1 MDEVSLSIAPS
12 DTSTSS
18 IYCTIPEILKLKL
31 QIQNVMDKFE
41 AQFENVDVQT
51 SIMEGAMSDSTAV
64 SAPQDQI
71 DNLIN
76 QVSHCSSLLY
86 SCLLASEDSS

>member
-1 MDEVSLSIAPS
+1 
-12 DTSTSS
+12 
-18 IYCTIPEILKLKL
+18 
-31 QIQNVMDKFE
+31 MDKFE

-64 SAPQDQI
+64 NAPQDQI

-76 QVSHCSSLLY
+76 QVSSSPRVGDP
-86 SCLLASEDSS
+86 S

>member
-1 MDEVSLSIAPS
+1 
-12 DTSTSS
+12 
-18 IYCTIPEILKLKL
+18 
-31 QIQNVMDKFE
+31 MDKFE

-76 QVSHCSSLLY
+76 QVRSLAMSQH
-86 SCLLASEDSS
+86 SCVIDSEWKADIYIGGG